1 VPRPPTETLEFLR
14 TEPDE
19 LVSRMAAMA
28 AEHRGWVN
36 LSPVVRE
43 DDEGGADA
51 VGSAG
56 LFGLFGGSGPPVP
69 LCTWTPGEARR
80 RGVEPASV
88 GVQHAA
94 GPKVVRRL
102 ADLGAPPVPG
112 GWVVAQDHSKRGLVV
127 HPSVD
132 APPEAVLGWL
142 LRVGE
147 ALCRLPVTGWWT
159 AAVYEG

>member
-1 VPRPPTETLEFLR
+1 MPRPPTETLEFLR

-28 AEHRGWVN
+28 AERRGWVN
-36 LSPVVRE
+36 LSPVVQE
-43 DDEGGADA
+43 DDEGGAGA
-51 VGSAG
+51 VRSAG

-88 GVQHAA
+88 GLQHAA

-102 ADLGAPPVPG
+102 AEVGAPVPD
-112 GWVVAQDHSKRGLVV
+112 GWTVGQDHPRRGLVV
-127 HPSVD
+127 HPPAAVG
-132 APPEAVLGWL
+132 PEAVLRWL
-142 LRVGE
+142 LGAGE
-147 ALCRLPVTGWWT
+147 ALCVLPVTGWWR
-159 AAVYEG
+159 AAVYG